1 MPPVRRL
8 TAILAADVAGYS
20 RLMGADEEGTHERLK
35 AHLGELVNP
44 KISEHRGRVVKNT
57 GDGLLAE
64 FASVVDAVRCAA
76 EVQRGMIDREPDM
89 PDERRIRL
97 RIGVNLGD
105 VIVEEEDIF
114 GDGVNVAARLEALAE
129 PGGVCVSR
137 MVRDNVRDKLNYTF
151 EDMGEQQVKNIARP
165 VRVYRV
171 RDRAIPVAE
180 PAPVSLQPLPPPDKP
195 SIAVLPFTNRSSD
208 PEQEFFA
215 DGIAEDVI
223 TALSR
228 YPSLFVIARN
238 SSFTFKGRAVNVK
251 QVGRELGVRYVLE
264 GSLRKAGNRI
274 RVTAQLVEAESGK
287 HVWAERY
294 DRDLADIFAVQDE
307 ITEAV
312 TIAIAPAIADAELH
326 RAMRKPPESLDAWA
340 AYQRGLWHIGKA
352 TANDYELAEAFFRRA
367 IDLDRDFSDGY
378 CGLATA
384 KFRAAITFRTGSL
397 AEAQSLAQ
405 RMAYF
410 AIALDGN
417 NAFAHSCLS
426 FALFGRGDHR
436 GALAEAERALALSP
450 NLASG
455 YFQRGAA
462 LIYSGRPQ
470 EGLRDLQTSLKLEP
484 RGSNLAATLHLVA
497 IGLYFSRAYEEAVG
511 AIEHLIRSFPEYPSS
526 YRWLAAA
533 LGQLGCVEGAKK
545 ALGKA
550 MAIAPSPFVRLRPPW
565 YRSEDYAHFL
575 EGLRKAGWQEE

>member
-1 MPPVRRL
+1 MPSVRRL
-8 TAILAADVAGYS
+8 VAILAADVVGYS

-35 AHLGELVNP
+35 AHLEELVNP
-44 KISEHRGRVVKNT
+44 KIRQHRGRTVKNT
-57 GDGLLAE
+57 GDGFLAE

-76 EVQRGMIDREPDM
+76 EIQRGMIDREPAV
-89 PDERRIRL
+89 PDERRIRF

-105 VIVEEEDIF
+105 VIAEEHDIF

-129 PGGVCVSR
+129 PGEICVSR
-137 MVRDNVRDKLNYTF
+137 VVRDQVRDKLDFTF
-151 EDMGEQQVKNIARP
+151 EDLGEQQVKNIARP

-171 RDRAIPVAE
+171 CDTGAAKATLAPARPV
-180 PAPVSLQPLPPPDKP
+180 LPLPDKP
-195 SIAVLPFTNRSSD
+195 SVAVLPFANMSSD

-238 SSFTFKGRAVNVK
+238 SSFTYKGRAVDVK
-251 QVGRELGVRYVLE
+251 EVGRELGVRYVLE
-264 GSLRKAGNRI
+264 GGLRKSGNRI
-274 RVTAQLVEAESGK
+274 RVTAQLVEAETGK

-340 AYQRGLWHIGKA
+340 AYQRGLWHLGKA
-352 TANDYELAEAFFRRA
+352 TANDYELAEGFFRRA
-367 IDLDRDFSDGY
+367 IDLDRNFPDGY

-397 AEAQSLAQ
+397 AEAQSLAE

-436 GALAEAERALALSP
+436 GALAEAARALALSP

-462 LIYSGRPQ
+462 LIYSSRPQ
-470 EGLRDLQTSLKLEP
+470 EGVRDLQTSLKLEP
-484 RGSNLAATLHLVA
+484 RGSNLAASLHLVA
-497 IGLYFSRAYEEAVG
+497 IGLYFSRAYDEAVG
-511 AIEHLIRSFPEYPSS
+511 ATEHLIRSFPEYPSS

-533 LGQLGCVEGAKK
+533 FGQLGFVEGAKK

-550 MAIAPSPFVRLRPPW
+550 MAIAPAPFVRQRAPW
-565 YRSEDYAHFL
+565 YRPEDYAHL
-575 EGLRKAGWQEE
+575 LDGLRKAGWREE